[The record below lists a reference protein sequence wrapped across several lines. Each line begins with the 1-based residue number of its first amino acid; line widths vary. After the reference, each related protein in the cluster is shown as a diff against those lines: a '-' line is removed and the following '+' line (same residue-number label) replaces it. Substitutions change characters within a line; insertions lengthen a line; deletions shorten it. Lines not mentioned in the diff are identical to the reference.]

1 MGRRLQLKWYLA
13 LWLLMAWGTAQA
25 GYVELYNGDRI
36 EGDFVR
42 LDGDR
47 LVWASTHFGEVR
59 IPRQNIKNLNTT
71 MPMKI
76 SGSATPCL
84 IDGMKQEYLFYTCG
98 GDPDQRSTPLAALDV
113 MLPYE
118 SHVEGEYTF
127 TGRFSLNGFVAR
139 GNESREDVKA
149 RTQIDYRRSELRH
162 AAILEYASYS
172 TNDEPA
178 DDVWMVRYNLDWF
191 FRERWFW
198 TNDINVGGD
207 ESRGVEDY
215 YNYGSGT
222 GYQFWENS
230 KTALSLTAVLTYLH
244 ESYEWPE
251 TPTEDFE
258 QVNERLGSR
267 LGVNFRY
274 ELPLGISL
282 RHNNE
287 WIRSLDEG
295 SDWRLTSSTSIST
308 MIVGALRS
316 ELKVDYNINNQP
328 QPGKRREDTRMSI
341 GISYDW

>member
-1 MGRRLQLKWYLA
+1 MQVRLC
-13 LWLLMAWGTAQA
+13 LLLLLLFWGPAQA
-25 GYVELYNGDRI
+25 GYVELYNGDRL

-42 LDGDR
+42 LDGER

-59 IPRQNIKNLNTT
+59 IPRQNIKDISTT

-98 GDPDQRSTPLAALDV
+98 GDPDQRSVPLAALDV

-127 TGRFSLNGFVAR
+127 KGRFSLSGFVAR
-139 GNESREDVKA
+139 GNERREDIKM
-149 RTQIDYRRSELRH
+149 RTQMDYRRSEFRH

-172 TNDEPA
+172 TNNNPA
-178 DDVWMVRYNLDWF
+178 DDVWMTRYTLDWF

-198 TNDINVGGD
+198 TNDISVGGD
-207 ESRGVEDY
+207 ESRAVEDY
-215 YNYGSGT
+215 YSFGSGT

-230 KTALSLTAVLTYLH
+230 KTALSLTAGLTYLH
-244 ESYEWPE
+244 ERYEIPE
-251 TPTEDFE
+251 EPAEDFE
-258 QVNERLGSR
+258 RVNERLGSR
-267 LGVNFRY
+267 LGTNFRY
-274 ELPLGISL
+274 ELPLGISF
-282 RHNNE
+282 HHKNE
-287 WIRSLDEG
+287 WIRSLDES
-295 SDWRLTSSTSIST
+295 SDWRLTSSTGFST

-316 ELKVDYNINNQP
+316 ELKVDYNVNNQP
-328 QPGKRREDTRMSI
+328 QPGKRREDTRMSV